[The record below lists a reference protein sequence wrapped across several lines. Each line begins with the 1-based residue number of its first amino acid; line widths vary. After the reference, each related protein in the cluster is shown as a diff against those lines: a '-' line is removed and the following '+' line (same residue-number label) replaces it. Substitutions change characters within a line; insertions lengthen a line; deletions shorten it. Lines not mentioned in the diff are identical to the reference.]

1 MIAGRRGHRRGTTAR
16 ALAGAALGLAAL
28 AGACGSHGMGL
39 IPPPKQAADLTS
51 TTEQQDLTGVGL
63 SGVSGRTTTTVQ
75 VQGGAATLNGSVQGP
90 DGPVAGAMVHAE
102 RVVGDGFGSAEVATG
117 PDGSWQLPGV
127 RGGRYRVRAWRAPD
141 LALVNPNVF
150 FMGASDTKSMT
161 LRVDRYTG
169 PAVASSIAPN
179 PPLVESPANLVVT
192 LGTRTVDDRG
202 VVRTAPITATVQ
214 LTGPGAWTV
223 GTPNPT
229 TTTGAGRAS
238 WEITCQ
244 QGGTNPLSV
253 DVSGTAADGTP
264 VTGSFPLDVPPCAVP
279 PPPTTVPPSTTTTS
293 PPPSL
298 PATTTT
304 TRPRTT
310 TTR

>member
-1 MIAGRRGHRRGTTAR
+1 LR
-16 ALAGAALGLAAL
+16 ALAAAALGLAVL
-28 AGACGSHGMGL
+28 GGACGSHGMGL
-39 IPPPKQAADLTS
+39 IPPPKQSGGLTS
-51 TTEQQDLTGVGL
+51 TTEQADLSAVGL

-75 VQGGAATLNGSVQGP
+75 VQGGVATLNGSVQGP

-102 RVVGDGFGSAEVATG
+102 RVVGDGFGSAEVPTQ

-141 LALVNPNVF
+141 LALVNPQVF
-150 FMGASDTKSMT
+150 FMAATDTKTMT
-161 LRVDRYTG
+161 LRLDRYTG
-169 PAVASSIAPN
+169 PAVTSSIAPN
-179 PPLVESPANLVVT
+179 PALVGSPANLVVS

-223 GTPNPT
+223 ATPNPT
-229 TTTGAGRAS
+229 TTTGSGRAS
-238 WEITCQ
+238 WEVTCQ
-244 QGGTNPLSV
+244 QGGTNPLSLA
-253 DVSGTAADGTP
+253 VSGTAADGTP
-264 VTGSFPLDVPPCAVP
+264 VTGSFPLDVPPCEIP
-279 PPPTTVPPSTTTTS
+279 PPPTTAPPATTTTS
-293 PPPSL
+293 PGPSL